1 MSVCERKKK
10 VVLSFFQVWALIT
23 PATSIKQMNE
33 IVRLTG
39 LSLTKHKVVKYGL
52 NVYQWNKSPS
62 PITLWKN
69 QDIEQKRISNNLSIG
84 PN

>member
-10 VVLSFFQVWALIT
+10 VVLSFFQVWALLT

-33 IVRLTG
+33 IIRLTG

-52 NVYQWNKSPS
+52 NVY
-62 PITLWKN
+62 
-69 QDIEQKRISNNLSIG
+69 
-84 PN
+84 

>member
-1 MSVCERKKK
+1 MKKNNCDSKLIYIYIYMSVCERKKK

-33 IVRLTG
+33 IIRLTG

-52 NVYQWNKSPS
+52 NVY
-62 PITLWKN
+62 
-69 QDIEQKRISNNLSIG
+69 
-84 PN
+84 